1 MILLNQQLRRTLK
14 LHIKPRGEEVAY
26 TLKYML
32 AVHVCV
38 YNTLAAYGN
47 SAPVLPP
54 ASAVLDGR
62 KLPLLEWARCYI
74 KTEDVVAAIKGSIE
88 RLLGKETKH
97 LEWPSELYDNA
108 ITEFCDT
115 VNARKR
121 RAAAVCE
128 TFIKNLFILLCNF
141 F

>member
-1 MILLNQQLRRTLK
+1 
-14 LHIKPRGEEVAY
+14 
-26 TLKYML
+26 ML

-47 SAPVLPP
+47 SAPALPP

-97 LEWPSELYDNA
+97 LEWPSDLYDNA

-121 RAAAVCE
+121 RAAAVRDE
-128 TFIKNLFILLCNF
+128 K
-141 F
+141 